1 MTMPGYQTYSPP
13 APPER
18 KGLAVASLT
27 LGIIALPAL
36 ALCGAGMV
44 VALVGLILGIVSAA
58 RGQARGTALAGI
70 VCSVATLVIGGV
82 AVFFLLNKAAECAD
96 TDRYPDDT
104 ARRQCVEREFP
115 FADSASTP

>member
-18 KGLAVASLT
+18 KGLAVASLA
-27 LGIIALPAL
+27 LGIIGLPAL

-44 VALVGLILGIVSAA
+44 VALVGFVLGVVSAV
-58 RGQARGTALAGI
+58 RGQSRTLALAGI
-70 VCSVATLVIGGV
+70 VCSAATLVIGGV
-82 AVFFLLNKAAECAD
+82 AIFFLLNKAAECAD
-96 TDRYPDDT
+96 RNKYPDDT

-115 FADSASTP
+115 FANSASTP